1 MRSRSTSGAGKSA
14 SRVSC
19 SLDIVLLT
27 AERGG
32 LFALLQRGDE
42 WRLPGARWNS
52 ERDLD
57 HTAAILVRQLLGRAS
72 MWGEQVGAAC
82 AGAHPDGSDL
92 SITYVVIV
100 PRGLSAPEGAA
111 WHNAT
116 RLPASVTPRQKAAVA
131 SAVLHLRNRMDQVPI
146 AFRLLPAEFT
156 LTDLQHVYEL
166 LLGRSLHK
174 ASFRRALQA
183 AALVEP
189 TDQWRSEGRGRPA
202 QFYRFSPRRRREK
215 RRLVRFEM
223 LQG

>member
-1 MRSRSTSGAGKSA
+1 MRSRGTSGAGHPA
-14 SRVSC
+14 SRIACAV
-19 SLDIVLLT
+19 DVVLLT

-32 LFALLQRGDE
+32 LFTLLQRRE
-42 WRLPGARWNS
+42 RWRLPGARWHA

-57 HTAAILVRQLLGRAS
+57 HTAAGLVRAILGRAPV
-72 MWGEQVGAAC
+72 WGEQVGAAC
-82 AGAHPDGSDL
+82 TGAHPDGCDL

-100 PRGLSAPEGAA
+100 PRGVSAPDGTA
-111 WHNAT
+111 WHNAG
-116 RLPASVTPRQKAAVA
+116 RLPSAVTPRQKAAVT

-146 AFRLLPAEFT
+146 AFRLLPAAFT

-183 AALVEP
+183 ASLVEP

-202 QFYRFSPRRRREK
+202 QFFRFAPRRRRES

>member
-1 MRSRSTSGAGKSA
+1 MRSRSTSVAGKSA
-14 SRVSC
+14 SRVAC
-19 SLDIVLLT
+19 SLDIVLMT

-32 LFALLQRGDE
+32 LFVLLQRGE
-42 WRLPGARWNS
+42 GWRLPGARWQAD
-52 ERDLD
+52 RDLD
-57 HTAAILVRQLLGRAS
+57 HSAAALVRDLLGRAP
-72 MWGEQVGAAC
+72 MWGEQVGATC
-82 AGAHPDGSDL
+82 TGAHPDGADL

-100 PRGLSAPEGAA
+100 PRGLSAPDGTG

-116 RLPASVTPRQKAAVA
+116 RLPGSVAPRQKAAVS
-131 SAVLHLRNRMDQVPI
+131 SAVVHLRNRMDQVPI
-146 AFRLLPAEFT
+146 AFRLLPPEFT

-202 QFYRFSPRRRREK
+202 QFFRFAPRRRREK

>member
-1 MRSRSTSGAGKSA
+1 MRSRGTPGAGQSA
-14 SRVSC
+14 SRVAC

-32 LFALLQRGDE
+32 LFALLQRGDK
-42 WRLPGARWNS
+42 WQLPGARWDS

-57 HTAAILVRQLLGRAS
+57 SAAAGLLRTLLGRAS
-72 MWGEQVGAAC
+72 MWGEQVGATC
-82 AGAHPDGSDL
+82 TGAHPDGADV
-92 SITYVVIV
+92 SINYVVVV
-100 PRGLSAPEGAA
+100 PRGLSAPDGTS
-111 WHNAT
+111 WHNAQ
-116 RLPASVTPRQKAAVA
+116 RLPGSVSPRQKAAVA

-202 QFYRFSPRRRREK
+202 QFYRFAPRRRKES